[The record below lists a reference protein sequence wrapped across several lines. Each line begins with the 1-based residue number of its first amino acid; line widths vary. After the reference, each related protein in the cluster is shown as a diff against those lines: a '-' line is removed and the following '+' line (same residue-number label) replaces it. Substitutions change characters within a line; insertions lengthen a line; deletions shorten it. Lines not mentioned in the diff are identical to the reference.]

1 MTNKSPTI
9 DPTELSCLKLE
20 TFIDDYLD
28 NKLPSAK
35 REVFEAHIDYC
46 PGCYSFLANYRSAV
60 HLGKAAYA
68 DEEEATCATMPD
80 NLVEAILRASK
91 TK

>member
-1 MTNKSPTI
+1 MTKNSPTI

-28 NKLPSAK
+28 NKLPGAK
-35 REVFEAHIDYC
+35 RDVFEAHIDYC
-46 PGCYSFLANYRSAV
+46 PGCYNFLTNYRNAV
-60 HLGKAAYA
+60 HLGKTAYA
-68 DEEEATCATMPD
+68 GEDEASCETMPE

-91 TK
+91 V